1 MKIEEGIAVGVGVF
15 VGVVFLVFFIVQT
28 FVSSA
33 TPGFG
38 IQGGSAPSGPS
49 GTPRVVTITTPNV
62 TTTLTVT
69 TPVTTGP

>member
-1 MKIEEGIAVGVGVF
+1 MRIEESVAVAVGATVGVLFLIFF
-15 VGVVFLVFFIVQT
+15 VVQA

-33 TPGFG
+33 APGFG
-38 IQGGSAPSGPS
+38 IQGGPTPSGPS